1 MGQVKSQKACPE
13 LDSGSKVKSNLV
25 FLLYSL
31 FFILSAQQL
40 NFAQDFTASVRETT
54 VADNERFQ
62 VSFTFSGKS
71 INNLSKF
78 SPPAFENFMLLSGP
92 NQSTSIQIINGAQS
106 ASLTYTYVVQPKGV
120 GTFTIGSASIVQEDN
135 TYKSEPI
142 KITVVKGAN
151 KPKQQQKDD
160 TQISTDEIAKNL
172 YIRTIVD
179 RTKAYKGE
187 QVTVTYKLYTRLS
200 IASQMGV
207 NKLPQYQ
214 GFWAEELETSGN
226 IIFTTEVIEGKQ
238 FRVGVLKRVALFP
251 TQTGTLEVTPF
262 ELAVPVQIQKQRS
275 GKTIWDDFFGDPFG
289 RSEIYEFNAKSNVV
303 KIDVQPLPD
312 GQPESFKGAVGDY
325 SFDAKLDN
333 TTTKSNEPLTLNI
346 NISGSGNIKLID
358 MPEVNL
364 PNGFEKYEPKINE
377 QINRKGIVS
386 GSKSGEYLFV
396 PRVVG
401 TREIP
406 PIEFSY
412 FDPSKKK
419 YFTLKSEPFKIDI
432 KPGDKLASTEV
443 VGKEDIRQLGED
455 IRFLKTS
462 FNDVKKKEDYIIN
475 STGFIIAGVLPF
487 VLSLIVIGWKRKY
500 DKLHGNVVL
509 LRYQKAQKIA
519 KTRLKTAKKLMDS
532 QNHKEFYT
540 ELSSALFGYLED
552 KLHIP
557 KSEFTVERAS
567 DELRRKNLTEE
578 LIADLK
584 TGAEKCEFVRFA
596 PGAEKSAAMQEMY
609 DEIADV
615 IINLE
620 KNISVGTSFRRDK
633 LEKRNAH
640 A

>member
-1 MGQVKSQKACPE
+1 MNAIRNQESEVRSQKI
-13 LDSGSKVKSNLV
+13 SVRNSKY
-25 FLLYSL
+25 FLL
-31 FFILSAQQL
+31 FTFIFNLGLINQSFTQQ
-40 NFAQDFTASVRETT
+40 FVASVAEINAT
-54 VADNERFQ
+54 VNEPFQ
-62 VSFTFSGKS
+62 VSYTFSGPS
-71 INNLSKF
+71 INNLSSF
-78 SPPAFENFMLLSGP
+78 SPPSFENFMILSGP
-92 NQSTSIQIINGAQS
+92 NQSTSIQIINGTQS
-106 ASLTYTYVVQPKGV
+106 ASLTYSFVLQAKSV
-120 GTFTIGSASIVQEDN
+120 GTFTIASASINQSGK
-135 TYKSEPI
+135 TYKSNSLVIP
-142 KITVVKGAN
+142 VLKGQ
-151 KPKQQQKDD
+151 PKNQQQKNNSE
-160 TQISTDEIAKNL
+160 ISEAEIAKNL
-172 YIRTIVD
+172 YVRAIVD
-179 RTKAYKGE
+179 KTKAYKGE

-226 IIFTTEVIEGKQ
+226 INFTTEVIEGKQ

-251 TQTGTLEVTPF
+251 TQTGLLEVTPF
-262 ELAVPVQIQKQRS
+262 ELAVPVQIQKQKS
-275 GKTIWDDFFGDPFG
+275 GKSVWDDFFGDPFG

-303 KIDVQPLPD
+303 KIDVQPFPD
-312 GQPESFKGAVGDY
+312 GQPDSFKGAVGDF
-325 SFDAKLDN
+325 SFEAKLNN
-333 TTTKSNEPLTLNI
+333 TTVKSNEPLTLNV
-346 NISGSGNIKLID
+346 NISGSGNIKLLD
-358 MPEVNL
+358 MPEINL

-377 QINRKGIVS
+377 QINRKAIVS

-406 PIEFSY
+406 PMEFSY
-412 FDPSKKK
+412 FNPSQKK
-419 YFTLKSEPFKIDI
+419 YFTLKSQQFTIDI
-432 KPGDKLASTEV
+432 KPGDKLTSTEI
-443 VGKEDIRQLGED
+443 VGKEDIKELGTD

-462 FNDVKKKEDYIIN
+462 FEDVKKKEEYFIN
-475 STGFIIAGVLPF
+475 STGFIVAGAFPF

-519 KTRLKTAKKLMDS
+519 KNRLKTAKKLMDS

-557 KSEFTVERAS
+557 KSEFTIERAA
-567 DELRRKNLTEE
+567 DELRKRNLTEE

-596 PGAEKSAAMQEMY
+596 PGAEKSTAMQEMY
-609 DEIADV
+609 DEIANV

-620 KNISVGTSFRRDK
+620 KNILS
-633 LEKRNAH
+633 KRNA
-640 A
+640 

>member
-1 MGQVKSQKACPE
+1 MQSEIRNQESEVRSQKI
-13 LDSGSKVKSNLV
+13 SVRNSKY
-25 FLLYSL
+25 FLL
-31 FFILSAQQL
+31 FTFIFNLGLINQSFTQQ
-40 NFAQDFTASVRETT
+40 FVASVAEIDAT
-54 VADNERFQ
+54 VNEPFQ
-62 VSFTFSGKS
+62 VSYTFSGPS
-71 INNLSKF
+71 INNLSNF
-78 SPPAFENFMLLSGP
+78 SPPSFENFMILSGP
-92 NQSTSIQIINGAQS
+92 NQSTSIQIINGTQS
-106 ASLTYTYVVQPKGV
+106 ASITYSFVLQAKSV
-120 GTFTIGSASIVQEDN
+120 GTFTIGSASINQSGK
-135 TYKSEPI
+135 TYKSNSLVIP
-142 KITVVKGAN
+142 VLKGQ
-151 KPKQQQKDD
+151 PKSQQQKNNNE
-160 TQISTDEIAKNL
+160 ISEAEIAKNL
-172 YIRTIVD
+172 YVRAIVD
-179 RTKAYKGE
+179 KTKGYKGE

-226 IIFTTEVIEGKQ
+226 INFTTEIVDGKQ

-275 GKTIWDDFFGDPFG
+275 GKSVWDDFFGDPFG
-289 RSEIYEFNAKSNVV
+289 RSELYEFNAKSNVV

-325 SFDAKLDN
+325 SFDAKLNN
-333 TTTKSNEPLTLNI
+333 TSVKSNEPLTLNV

-358 MPEVNL
+358 MPEINL

-377 QINRKGIVS
+377 QIERKVKVS

-401 TREIP
+401 IREIP

-412 FDPSKKK
+412 FDPNKKK
-419 YFTLKSEPFKIDI
+419 YVTLKSESFTIDI
-432 KPGDKLASTEV
+432 KPGDKQASTEFA
-443 VGKEDIRQLGED
+443 GKENIKELGTD

-462 FNDVKKKEDYIIN
+462 FSDVIKKEDYIIN

-487 VLSLIVIGWKRKY
+487 ALSLVVIGWKRKY

-509 LRYQKAQKIA
+509 LRYQKAQKVA
-519 KTRLKTAKKLMDS
+519 KTRLKTAKKLMDL

-557 KSEFTVERAS
+557 KSEFTIERAS
-567 DELRRKNLTEE
+567 DELRKRNLTEE
-578 LIADLK
+578 LISDLK
-584 TGAEKCEFVRFA
+584 AGAEKCEFVRFA

-609 DEIADV
+609 NEIADV

-620 KNISVGTSFRRDK
+620 KNILS
-633 LEKRNAH
+633 KRNA
-640 A
+640 

>member
-1 MGQVKSQKACPE
+1 MIKVRSKKSEVRSWKF
-13 LDSGSKVKSNLV
+13 
-25 FLLYSL
+25 FLLSSFYFLL
-31 FFILSAQQL
+31 FTQQL
-40 NFAQDFTASVRETT
+40 IIAQGFTASVKETT

-78 SPPAFENFMLLSGP
+78 APPSFENFMILSGP

-106 ASLTYTYVVQPKGV
+106 ASLTYNYVVQPKGV
-120 GTFTIGSASIVQEDN
+120 GTFAIGSGSIEQEGN
-135 TYKSEPI
+135 TFKTEPI
-142 KITVVKGAN
+142 KITVVKGAD

-160 TQISTDEIAKNL
+160 TQISAEEIAKNL
-172 YIRTIVD
+172 YIRAIVD
-179 RTKAYKGE
+179 KTKTYKGE

-200 IASQMGV
+200 IASQIGV

-226 IIFTTEVIEGKQ
+226 INFTTEIIEGKQ

-262 ELAVPVQIQKQRS
+262 ELAVPVQIQKQKS
-275 GKTIWDDFFGDPFG
+275 GKSIWDDFFGDPFG

-325 SFDAKLDN
+325 SFDAKLNN
-333 TTTKSNEPLTLNI
+333 TAVKSNEPLTLNV

-358 MPEVNL
+358 MPEINL

-377 QINRKGIVS
+377 QINRKGTVS

-401 TREIP
+401 IREIP
-406 PIEFSY
+406 PIEFSF

-419 YFTLKSEPFKIDI
+419 YVTLKSEPFTIDI
-432 KPGDKLASTEV
+432 KPGDKQAATEF
-443 VGKEDIRQLGED
+443 VGKEDVKELGTD

-462 FNDVKKKEDYIIN
+462 FGDVRKREEYIIN
-475 STGFIIAGVLPF
+475 STGFLIAGSLPF
-487 VLSLIVIGWKRKY
+487 ALSLIVIGWKRKY

-509 LRYQKAQKIA
+509 LRYQKAQKVA
-519 KTRLKTAKKLMDS
+519 KNRLKTAKKLMDS

-557 KSEFTVERAS
+557 KSEFTIERAS
-567 DELRRKNLTEE
+567 DELRNRNITDK
-578 LIADLK
+578 LITDLK

-596 PGAEKSAAMQEMY
+596 PDAEKSTAMKEMY
-609 DEIADV
+609 EEIANV

-620 KNISVGTSFRRDK
+620 KNILGRKNV
-633 LEKRNAH
+633 
-640 A
+640 